1 MSPNEFTECLQVKE
15 HKTFMT
21 RAGDPFHINFT
32 RLWERKVAKYFRTV
46 FQYLF
51 HHGEFTKVQTVLPKF
66 LNCQNIVL
74 KNQHL
79 LKQ

>member
-1 MSPNEFTECLQVKE
+1 M
-15 HKTFMT
+15 
-21 RAGDPFHINFT
+21 NFT

-66 LNCQNIVL
+66 FNCQNIVL
-74 KNQHL
+74 KKSTPFKAVTA
-79 LKQ
+79 LKTQNFKNAKKGHKFAL